1 MTAGIQSLGF
11 GYPYSYGVRSHDP
24 DRMHS
29 SDPVSRFLEL
39 IRACRGQGRL
49 RPSDLT

>member
-39 IRACRGQGRL
+39 IRSCRGQGRL